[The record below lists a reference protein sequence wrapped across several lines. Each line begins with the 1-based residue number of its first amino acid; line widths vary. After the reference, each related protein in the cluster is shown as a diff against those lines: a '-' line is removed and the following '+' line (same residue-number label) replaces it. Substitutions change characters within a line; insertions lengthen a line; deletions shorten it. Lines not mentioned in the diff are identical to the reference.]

1 MSLGRKRLLLC
12 ACAALGAVSS
22 RAHAA
27 ARRHFDVP
35 AGRLSDS
42 LFEFAVQA
50 NVSISVDASA
60 GCHGSSSR
68 LLGDYSVKDGLTR
81 LLAGAGCG
89 FRMVDVSTIRVV
101 RLAQAPAPPPAAPP
115 SRRAP
120 TPPSPSAP
128 QPAAGANAP
137 ISEVVVTATRRSALP
152 DSLPLA
158 MSTVSAADLKDSRA
172 SGIGDLTGQST
183 GLTVT
188 NLGPGRDKFIVR
200 GQSDGPLTGHTQAA
214 VGLYVDDV
222 RIGYNNPDPDLNL
235 VDVDR
240 VEILR
245 GPQGSLYG
253 AGSIAGLLR
262 IVTRAPD
269 LDHASTTV
277 SVTGAGTQG
286 GAGSEAV
293 DAVANL
299 PLQQGRLGVRAVFY
313 RDHDGGYFDD
323 ILLHRKD
330 TNYTD
335 RTGGRLAIRYRLS
348 DDWTLNAGLTRQAL
362 YSGDS
367 QYAIGG
373 ATGLQRAVQLL
384 EPSDN
389 EFTEGYVTLEGDT
402 GLGRFKNTFALIEHE
417 LDSRYDATTAASLF
431 QPGPVLGPSP
441 YDDANRTELAVD
453 EVSLVSPGGERLE
466 WLVGGFLAVGRQDLH
481 SALTSPAADGA
492 ARLIYDEARRDNT
505 LELALYG
512 EASYDLTSRLTVT
525 LGARVY
531 GARVSTQAVTRQP
544 IFLGQ
549 SDFAGVLVDSGFAPR
564 LAAQYQLSSHAM
576 IYAQAAEGYRP
587 GGFNTSGPLGQ
598 MFSTT
603 TSAPQP
609 YRRFGSDKLW
619 MYEIG
624 AKVRLWGDRLNVRT
638 AAFYSRW
645 SNVQSDLPLRSG
657 LPFTANL
664 GDARNVG
671 FELEAAYQVGGLRL
685 RVNGALDRPELVR
698 LNPGFPTIQHSGLP
712 GVPRASVGADL
723 RYQRSLGHGLTAT
736 FNAQYAYVGV
746 SRLTFDASTAPA
758 QGGFSTGRVSLG
770 ISNARWSLTGFVD
783 NPANSIGNTFAYGN
797 PFTLRRAAQVTP
809 QRPRTAGV
817 EVQKTF

>member
-1 MSLGRKRLLLC
+1 
-12 ACAALGAVSS
+12 VSS
-22 RAHAA
+22 RAQAA
-27 ARRHFDVP
+27 ARHHINIPAERLTDALFD
-35 AGRLSDS
+35 
-42 LFEFAVQA
+42 FAVQA
-50 NVSISVDASA
+50 NVSVSVDATA
-60 GCHGSSSR
+60 GCRAMGNR
-68 LLGDYSVKDGLTR
+68 VAGDYSVKDGLTR
-81 LLAGAGCG
+81 LLAGTGCS
-89 FRMVDVSTIRVV
+89 FRMVDVSTIRVM
-101 RLAQAPAPPPAAPP
+101 RLPTALSPTVAPAPQRKPVPPLAPL
-115 SRRAP
+115 AP
-120 TPPSPSAP
+120 AEAP
-128 QPAAGANAP
+128 YNTALG
-137 ISEVVVTATRRSALP
+137 EVVVTATRRSALP

-158 MSTVSAADLKDSRA
+158 MSTVSASDLQGSKA
-172 SGIGDLTGQST
+172 GGIGDLTGQST

-188 NLGPGRDKFIVR
+188 NLGPGRDKFIIR

-214 VGLYVDDV
+214 VGLYLDDI
-222 RIGYNNPDPDLNL
+222 RIGYNNPDPDLSL

-262 IVTRAPD
+262 IVTRPPD
-269 LDHASTTV
+269 LERASAV
-277 SVTGAGTQG
+277 IAVTGAGTKG
-286 GAGSEAV
+286 GAGSESV

-299 PLQQGRLGVRAVFY
+299 PLQDGRLGVRAVFW

-323 ILLHRKD
+323 VLLHLKD

-348 DDWTLNAGLTRQAL
+348 DDWTLNAGVIRQGL

-373 ATGLQRAVQLL
+373 ANGLQRAVQLR

-389 EFTEGYVTLEGDT
+389 EFTEGYATVEGDT
-402 GLGRFKNTFALIEHE
+402 ALGRFKNAFSLIEHE
-417 LDSRYDATTAASLF
+417 LDSRYDATIAVPLF

-453 EVSLVSPGGERLE
+453 EMSLVSPGGGRLQ
-466 WLVGGFLAVGRQDLH
+466 WLVGGFLAVSRQDLR
-481 SALTSPAADGA
+481 ATLMTPAAGGA
-492 ARLIYDEARRDNT
+492 TRLVYDEARRDNT
-505 LELALYG
+505 LELALFG
-512 EASYDLTSRLTVT
+512 EASYDITPKLTVT
-525 LGARVY
+525 LGARLY
-531 GARVSTQAVTRQP
+531 STRVSAAAVTRQP
-544 IFLGQ
+544 ALNGEA
-549 SDFAGVLVDSGFAPR
+549 DFTGALTDQGFAPR
-564 LAAQYQLSSHAM
+564 LAAQYQFSSHAM
-576 IYAQAAEGYRP
+576 VYAQAAEGYRA

-598 MFSTT
+598 MFSTAAG
-603 TSAPQP
+603 APQP
-609 YRRFGSDKLW
+609 YRRFGGDKLW
-619 MYEIG
+619 MFETG
-624 AKVRLWGDRLNVRT
+624 AKARAWGDRVTVRT
-638 AAFYSRW
+638 AVFYSRW
-645 SNVQSDLPLRSG
+645 SNVQSDLTLRSG

-671 FELEAAYQVGGLRL
+671 VELEAAYSVGGLRL
-685 RVNGALDRPELVR
+685 RFNGTLDRPELVR

-723 RYQRSLGHGLTAT
+723 RYAHGIGHGMTAA

-758 QGGFSTGRVSLG
+758 QGGFSTGRVSLAV
-770 ISNARWSLTGFVD
+770 SNAQWSVTAFID

-809 QRPRTAGV
+809 QRPRTAGI
-817 EVQKTF
+817 EVQRAF

>member
-1 MSLGRKRLLLC
+1 MSSH
-12 ACAALGAVSS
+12 AQ
-22 RAHAA
+22 AA

-35 AGRLSDS
+35 AGRLADA

-81 LLAGAGCG
+81 LLTGAGCG

-101 RLAQAPAPPPAAPP
+101 RLAPPPSPTPAAAQQPRRTPPPPAPPNPQPA
-115 SRRAP
+115 
-120 TPPSPSAP
+120 PSAP
-128 QPAAGANAP
+128 L
-137 ISEVVVTATRRSALP
+137 SELVVTATRRSALP

-158 MSTVSAADLKDSRA
+158 MSTVSASDLADSRA
-172 SGIGDLTGQST
+172 SGIGDLTGQAT

-200 GQSDGPLTGHTQAA
+200 GQSDGPLTGHSQAA

-262 IVTRAPD
+262 IVTRPPD
-269 LDHASTTV
+269 LEHASATV
-277 SVTGAGTQG
+277 SLTAAGTQG
-286 GAGSEAV
+286 GAASEAV
-293 DAVANL
+293 DAVVNM
-299 PLQQGRLGVRAVFY
+299 PLQDGRLGVRAVFY

-323 ILLHRKD
+323 VLLHRKD

-348 DDWTLNAGLTRQAL
+348 DDWTLNAGLIRQDL

-373 ATGLQRAVQLL
+373 ANGLQRAVLLL

-402 GLGRFKNTFALIEHE
+402 SLGRFKNTFALIEHE
-417 LDSRYDATTAASLF
+417 LDSRYDATTAVGLF
-431 QPGPVLGPSP
+431 QPGPALGPSP
-441 YDDANRTELAVD
+441 YDDANRTDLAVD

-466 WLVGGFLAVGRQDLH
+466 WLVGGFMAVGRQHLH
-481 SALTSPAADGA
+481 SALTSPAPNGGTQV
-492 ARLIYDEARRDNT
+492 IYDEARRDNT
-505 LELALYG
+505 LELAAYG
-512 EASYDLTSRLTVT
+512 EASYDLTPRLTVT

-531 GARVSTQAVTRQP
+531 GTRVSTDAVTRQP
-544 IFLGQ
+544 LFMGQ
-549 SDFAGVLVDSGFAPR
+549 SDFTGALVDTGFAPR
-564 LAAQYQLSSHAM
+564 LAVQYQFSSRAM
-576 IYAQAAEGYRP
+576 IYAQAAEGYRA

-598 MFSTT
+598 VFSTT
-603 TSAPQP
+603 TNAPQP
-609 YRRFGSDKLW
+609 YRRFGGDKLW
-619 MYEIG
+619 MYETG
-624 AKVRLWGDRLNVRT
+624 AKVRLWRDRLSVRT
-638 AAFYSRW
+638 AAFYSQW
-645 SNVQSDLPLRSG
+645 TNVQSDLTLRSG

-664 GDARNVG
+664 GDARNIGV
-671 FELEAAYQVGGLRL
+671 ELEAVYRVGGLRL

-723 RYQRSLGHGLTAT
+723 RYEHSLGHGLTAT
-736 FNAQYAYVGV
+736 LNAQYAYVGV

-770 ISNARWSLTGFVD
+770 INNAHWSLTGFVD

-809 QRPRTAGV
+809 QRPRTAGI
-817 EVQKTF
+817 EVQRAF

>member
-1 MSLGRKRLLLC
+1 MPAERLTD
-12 ACAALGAVSS
+12 AL
-22 RAHAA
+22 
-27 ARRHFDVP
+27 FD
-35 AGRLSDS
+35 
-42 LFEFAVQA
+42 FAVQA
-50 NVSISVDASA
+50 NVSISVDAGA
-60 GCHGSSSR
+60 GCRGAGNR
-68 LLGDYSVKDGLTR
+68 VLGNYSVKDGLTK
-81 LLAGAGCG
+81 LLAGSGCA
-89 FRMVDVSTIRVV
+89 FRMVDVSTVRVM
-101 RLAQAPAPPPAAPP
+101 RLVPEPSPAPSQRRTPPRPAAPP
-115 SRRAP
+115 PP
-120 TPPSPSAP
+120 TQRQTASDSAL
-128 QPAAGANAP
+128 
-137 ISEVVVTATRRSALP
+137 SELVVTATRRSALP

-158 MSTVSAADLKDSRA
+158 MSTLSASDLQGSRA
-172 SGIGDLTGQST
+172 SGIGDLTGQSA

-188 NLGPGRDKFIVR
+188 NLGPGRDKFIIR

-222 RIGYNNPDPDLNL
+222 RIAYNNPDPDLSL

-262 IVTRAPD
+262 IVTRPPD
-269 LDHASTTV
+269 LEHPSAAV
-277 SVTGAGTQG
+277 SVTAAGTRG
-286 GAGSEAV
+286 GAGSESL

-299 PLQQGRLGVRAVFY
+299 PLQTDRLGVRVVFY

-323 ILLHRKD
+323 VLLHRKN

-348 DDWTLNAGLTRQAL
+348 DDWTVNAGLIRQAL

-373 ATGLQRAVQLL
+373 ANGLQRAVMLL

-389 EFTEGYVTLEGDT
+389 EFTEGYLTVEGDT
-402 GLGRFKNTFALIEHE
+402 SLGRFKNAFSLIEHE
-417 LDSRYDATTAASLF
+417 LDSRYDATTAAPLF

-453 EVSLVSPGGERLE
+453 EVSLVSPGGGRLQ
-466 WLVGGFLAVGRQDLH
+466 WLMGGFLAVGRQDGH
-481 SALTSPAADGA
+481 AAMTTPAPDGSS
-492 ARLIYDEARRDNT
+492 RLIYSEARRDNT
-505 LELALYG
+505 LELALFG
-512 EASYDLTSRLTVT
+512 EATYELTPKLTAT
-525 LGARVY
+525 LGARLY
-531 GARVSTQAVTRQP
+531 GTRVSTNAVTAQP
-544 IFLGQ
+544 MFHGQ
-549 SDFAGVLVDSGFAPR
+549 AAFKGELWDTGFAPR
-564 LAAQYQLSSHAM
+564 LALQYQLTGHAM
-576 IYAQAAEGYRP
+576 VYAQAAEGYRA

-598 MFSTT
+598 IFSNAA
-603 TSAPQP
+603 SAPQP
-609 YRRFGSDKLW
+609 YRRFGGDELW
-619 MYEIG
+619 MVETG
-624 AKVRLWGDRLNVRT
+624 AKARLWRDHVNLR
-638 AAFYSRW
+638 AAVFYSRW

-671 FELEAAYQVGGLRL
+671 VELEAAYSVGGLRL

-712 GVPRASVGADL
+712 GVPRTSVGADL
-723 RYQRSLGHGLTAT
+723 RYAQPIGQGLTAT

-758 QGGFSTGRVSLG
+758 QGGFSTGRISLG
-770 ISNARWSLTGFVD
+770 LSNDHWSVTAFVD

-817 EVQKTF
+817 ELQRAF